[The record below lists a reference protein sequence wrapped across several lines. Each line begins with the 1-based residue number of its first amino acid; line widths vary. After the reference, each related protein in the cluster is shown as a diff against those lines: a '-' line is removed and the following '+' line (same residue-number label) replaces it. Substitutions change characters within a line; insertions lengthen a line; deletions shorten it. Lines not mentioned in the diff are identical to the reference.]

1 MTRQMSEYIRNQ
13 FPSLKREVNGYP
25 IAYLDG
31 PGGYQVPE
39 SVIHAVQNYLIHM
52 NANVGDEFET
62 AQNTDFMI
70 RNAREIFADFFNC
83 SWDEVAFGANMT
95 TLNFSLAQAL
105 VREMTPGDTVLIT
118 ELDHEAN
125 RGPWL
130 QLKDRGIVVE
140 DVAMDPNT
148 CTLDMTDFKQKLAK
162 KPKVVAVNYACN
174 GVGTISDVK
183 ELIHMSH
190 EIGAY
195 TVVDAVHY
203 AAHAP
208 IDVREIDTDF
218 LLCSAYKFFGP
229 HIGILYA
236 KKEVLSRLTP
246 MNLKTQS
253 QSPPHMFETGTL
265 HHEGIAGA
273 EAAVA
278 FIADVGK
285 KFGKQIDS
293 HSDSISMK
301 TDNNRRN
308 RIVAGLLAFEAYEHP
323 LTRHL
328 TDALAGDIPN
338 ATLYGPPD
346 GHPRTSTVSFTY
358 DGYTASQV
366 AKYLGSR
373 GVFVWAG
380 HFYALR
386 LVERLGLIDKGGLI
400 RVGIAP
406 YNTQEELDRL
416 IDALKDEDALR
427 RFADTL
433 NGK

>member
-1 MTRQMSEYIRNQ
+1 MTLQMSEYIRNR
-13 FPSLKREVNGYP
+13 FPSLKREINGYP

-62 AQNTDFMI
+62 AQNTDFTI

-140 DVAMDPNT
+140 DVAMDLNT
-148 CTLDMTDFKQKLAK
+148 CTLDMTDFKQKLAS

-183 ELIHMSH
+183 KLIHMSH
-190 EIGAY
+190 EMGAY

-229 HIGILYA
+229 HIGVLYA
-236 KKEVLSRLTP
+236 KKNVLSRLTP
-246 MNLKTQS
+246 MNLKTQL
-253 QSPPHMFETGTL
+253 QSPPHMIETGTL

-285 KFGKQIDS
+285 KFGNQIDS
-293 HSDSISMK
+293 HSDSISME
-301 TDNNRRN
+301 TGNNRRN
-308 RIVAGLLAFEAYEHP
+308 QIVAGLLAFEAYEHP

-328 TDALAGDIPN
+328 TEALAKDIPN

-358 DGYTASQV
+358 DGYTPSQV
-366 AKYLGSR
+366 AKYLGNR

-380 HFYALR
+380 HFYAMR
-386 LVERLGLIDKGGLI
+386 LVERLGLNDKGGLI

-416 IDALKDEDALR
+416 IDALKNEDALR
-427 RFADTL
+427 RFADML

>member
-1 MTRQMSEYIRNQ
+1 MSEYIRNQ
-13 FPSLKREVNGYP
+13 FPALKREVNGYP

-39 SVIHAVQNYLIHM
+39 EVIQTVQNYLIHM

-62 AQNTDFMI
+62 AQNTEAMI
-70 RNAREIFADFFNC
+70 QTAREIFADFFNC
-83 SWDEVAFGANMT
+83 AWDEVAFGANMT

-105 VREMTPGDTVLIT
+105 ARDMSEGDTVLIT

-130 QLKDRGIVVE
+130 QLKDRGVVVE
-140 DVAMDPNT
+140 DIAVDLNT
-148 CTLDMTDFKQKLAK
+148 CTLDMADFEHKLAK
-162 KPKVVAVNYACN
+162 KPKIVAINYACN

-183 ELIHMSH
+183 RLIGMSH
-190 EIGAY
+190 QSGAY

-203 AAHAP
+203 AAHGP
-208 IDVREIDTDF
+208 IDVTEIDTDF

-229 HIGILYA
+229 HIGVMYA

-246 MNLKTQS
+246 MNLRTQL
-253 QSPPHMFETGTL
+253 QYPPHMIETGTL

-273 EAAVA
+273 ATAVE
-278 FIADVGK
+278 FIADVGS
-285 KFGKQIDS
+285 KFGDV
-293 HSDSISMK
+293 D
-301 TDNNRRN
+301 DNRRN
-308 RIVAGLLAFEAYEHP
+308 KIVAGLLAFEAYEQP

-328 TDALAGDIPN
+328 MEALARDIPK
-338 ATLYGPPD
+338 ATLYGPPE
-346 GHPRTSTVSFTY
+346 GFARTSTISFTY
-358 DGYTASQV
+358 NGYTPSLV

-373 GVFVWAG
+373 GIFVWAG
-380 HFYALR
+380 HFYAIR
-386 LVERLGLIDKGGLI
+386 LVERLGLEDSGGLI

-416 IDALKDEDALR
+416 VDALKDEDALR
-427 RFADTL
+427 RFADTFNQKE
-433 NGK
+433 NGNYRSR

>member
-39 SVIHAVQNYLIHM
+39 SVIQAVRNYFIHM

-62 AQNTDFMI
+62 AQNTDVMI

-95 TLNFSLAQAL
+95 TLNFSLAHAL
-105 VREMTPGDTVLIT
+105 VREMSPGDTVLIT

-140 DVAMDPNT
+140 DVAMDLNT
-148 CTLDMTDFKQKLAK
+148 CTLDMTDFKQKLVR

-183 ELIHMSH
+183 KLIHMSH
-190 EIGAY
+190 EMGAF

-203 AAHAP
+203 AAHGP
-208 IDVREIDTDF
+208 IDVKEIDTDF

-229 HIGILYA
+229 HIGVLYA
-236 KKEVLSRLTP
+236 KKDVLSRLTP

-253 QSPPHMFETGTL
+253 QYPPHMIETGTL

-285 KFGKQIDS
+285 KFGNQSDS
-293 HSDSISMK
+293 HSDSKK
-301 TDNNRRN
+301 TGNNRRN
-308 RIVAGLLAFEAYEHP
+308 QIVAGLLTFEAYEHP

-328 TDALAGDIPN
+328 TEALAGDIPN

-358 DGYTASQV
+358 DGYTASHV

-386 LVERLGLIDKGGLI
+386 LIERLGLNDKGGLI

>member
-1 MTRQMSEYIRNQ
+1 
-13 FPSLKREVNGYP
+13 
-25 IAYLDG
+25 
-31 PGGYQVPE
+31 
-39 SVIHAVQNYLIHM
+39 
-52 NANVGDEFET
+52 
-62 AQNTDFMI
+62 
-70 RNAREIFADFFNC
+70 
-83 SWDEVAFGANMT
+83 
-95 TLNFSLAQAL
+95 
-105 VREMTPGDTVLIT
+105 
-118 ELDHEAN
+118 
-125 RGPWL
+125 
-130 QLKDRGIVVE
+130 
-140 DVAMDPNT
+140 
-148 CTLDMTDFKQKLAK
+148 
-162 KPKVVAVNYACN
+162 
-174 GVGTISDVK
+174 
-183 ELIHMSH
+183 MSH
-190 EIGAY
+190 EIGAF

-203 AAHAP
+203 AAHGP

-229 HIGILYA
+229 HIGVLYA
-236 KKEVLSRLTP
+236 KKDVLSRLTP
-246 MNLKTQS
+246 MNLRTQS
-253 QSPPHMFETGTL
+253 QYPPHMIETGTL

-285 KFGKQIDS
+285 KFGNQSDS
-293 HSDSISMK
+293 YSDSISISMK

-308 RIVAGLLAFEAYEHP
+308 QIAVGLLAFEAYEHP

-328 TDALAGDIPN
+328 TEALARDIPN

-358 DGYTASQV
+358 KGYTASQV

-386 LVERLGLIDKGGLI
+386 LVERLGLNDKGGLI

-427 RFADTL
+427 GFADSL
-433 NGK
+433 NGR

>member
-1 MTRQMSEYIRNQ
+1 MSRQMSEYIRNQ
-13 FPSLKREVNGYP
+13 FPALKRKVNGYP

-39 SVIHAVQNYLIHM
+39 TVIQAVQNYLIHM

-62 AQNTDFMI
+62 AQNTEAMI
-70 RNAREIFADFFNC
+70 QNAREIFADFFNC

-105 VREMTPGDTVLIT
+105 AREMKPGDTVLIT

-130 QLKDRGIVVE
+130 QLKDRGIEVE
-140 DVAMDPNT
+140 EAAMDLNT
-148 CTLDMTDFKQKLAK
+148 CTLDMTDFRGKLAR
-162 KPKVVAVNYACN
+162 KPKVVALNYACN

-183 ELIHMSH
+183 KLVNMSH

-203 AAHAP
+203 AAHGP

-229 HIGILYA
+229 HIGVLYA
-236 KKEVLSRLTP
+236 KKDVLSRLTP
-246 MNLKTQS
+246 MNLRTQI
-253 QSPPHMFETGTL
+253 QSPPYMIETGTL

-278 FIADVGK
+278 FIADAGLN
-285 KFGKQIDS
+285 FGNQIDS
-293 HSDSISMK
+293 HSGK
-301 TDNNRRN
+301 TGNNRRN
-308 RIVAGLLAFEAYEHP
+308 QIVAGLLAFEAYEHP
-323 LTRHL
+323 LTRYL
-328 TDALAGDIPN
+328 TEALARDIPK
-338 ATLYGPPD
+338 AAQYGPPD
-346 GHPRTSTVSFTY
+346 GYPRTSTVSFTY
-358 DGYTASQV
+358 DGYTPSQV

-380 HFYALR
+380 HFFAFR
-386 LVERLGLIDKGGLI
+386 LVERLGLHDKGGLI